1 MKIEAGTKVLVRGEL
16 AVVAV
21 ADAGTDFTIGVHF
34 INRGSYDCEVLH
46 LVSPEDV
53 KPFEIKKFDRVTIYV
68 RSEFGFGFR
77 KVEARDVVLEY
88 RPCAQHAKA
97 VHVTFTKKGARSR
110 SSFVRTPH
118 SSEFFILEGW
128 GHPDFT
134 GDIFVRS
141 DDEVTQGAV
150 SRHLSCAPEWTT
162 EFEAK
167 LDDYVT
173 DRRDRALLL
182 VREIGTP

>member
-1 MKIEAGTKVLVRGEL
+1 MRIVEGTKALVRGEL
-16 AVVAV
+16 VEVVV
-21 ADAGTDFTIGVHF
+21 ADAEEDLVEVRYV
-34 INRGSYDCEVLH
+34 NRGYADRDVSH
-46 LVSPEDV
+46 LVSLGDV
-53 KPFEIKKFDRVTIYV
+53 KPFEVKKYDRATIYV

-77 KVEARDVVLEY
+77 KIEARDIELEY
-88 RPCAQHAKA
+88 RPYAQHANA
-97 VHVTFTKKGARSR
+97 IHVTFTKKGARSR

-118 SSEFFILEGW
+118 SSEFVILEGW

-162 EFEAK
+162 EFLAK
-167 LDDYVT
+167 FDNYVT

-182 VREIGTP
+182 VKEIGTP